1 MSSYYDQDDDAYVFE
16 FNGNLV
22 TAVYEYEHGRLE
34 YERIKS
40 YETWSFDGTTV
51 TKTEVEHGVTET
63 STYTDL
69 DGDGLYTQASHSYGS
84 SSASESDTTSELS
97 DDSYIGESKV
107 FSADDSH
114 NDTDDSAGDDY
125 LGSSDDD
132 MLSGS
137 TGDDTLDAGDGD
149 DDVYG
154 GDGDDVII
162 GGDGG
167 GDDVYDGGVGHDTLE
182 YTSATAGLSVNLK
195 AGIARAM
202 AGNDDAGIGTDSLV
216 NIENVVG
223 GHHADRIVGSGK
235 ANTLTG
241 NNGDDRL
248 YGQNGNDKLYGGSG
262 SDKIFGGNHND
273 KLYGGKG
280 DDTLTGGSGKDKLFA
295 GLDQSTDTFVFK
307 SIDDTSTTA
316 KGRDQIFQFDSGED
330 LIDLASID
338 ADTDVS
344 GNQSFDEFLGEQDRA
359 FGAENSLW
367 YVDTGKHLVVRGDVT
382 GDGQFDFEIQV
393 NNLNSLVEN
402 DFML

>member
-1 MSSYYDQDDDAYVFE
+1 MSSYYDQDDDTYVFE

-63 STYTDL
+63 STYTDS
-69 DGDGLYTQASHSYGS
+69 DGDGLYTQTSHSYGS
-84 SSASESDTTSELS
+84 SSASESETTSELS
-97 DDSYIGESKV
+97 DDS
-107 FSADDSH
+107 D

-132 MLSGS
+132 ILSGS

-162 GGDGG
+162 GGDDG

-182 YTSATAGLSVNLK
+182 YSSATAGLSVNLK
-195 AGIARAM
+195 AGIAKAM
-202 AGNDDAGIGTDSLV
+202 AGNGDAGIGTDRLV

-235 ANTLTG
+235 ANILTG
-241 NNGDDRL
+241 NNGNDRL

-262 SDKIFGGNHND
+262 SDKLF
-273 KLYGGKG
+273 GGKG
-280 DDTLTGGSGKDKLFA
+280 GDTLIGGSGKDKLFA
-295 GLDQSTDTFVFK
+295 GLDQSTDTFVFE

-402 DFML
+402 DFIL